1 MIGDVLDRIFGLPH
15 RVFELATKSVSKLLS
30 PAAAPVKYAVG
41 VKTFTTLHL
50 LLVLKLSLVLCASLV
65 LKLSLVLCASLIFIL
80 ILHEASPCAHANP
93 PANRPA
99 HSPYTHANPGDGAVF
114 LVIVL
119 QEAQSPAHMP
129 ACSPA
134 CCPAD
139 GAVFLIVLLQEAQSP
154 AHTPACSPACCPADG
169 AVFLILVLQEA
180 QSPAH
185 TPACSPACS
194 PADRAVF
201 LIIVLI
207 LVLQEAP
214 PSHAN
219 PGERAV
225 FLVIV
230 LTLEKFL
237 GLSNFLRL
245 RFALC
250 LFICLN
256 VNLSFL
262 FLRLFCR
269 RL

>member
-1 MIGDVLDRIFGLPH
+1 MIGDILDRIFGLPH
-15 RVFELATKSVSKLLS
+15 CVFELATKSMSKLLS

-50 LLVLKLSLVLCASLV
+50 LLVLKLSLVLCANLV

-80 ILHEASPCAHANP
+80 ILHEASPRAHANP

-114 LVIVL
+114 LIIV
-119 QEAQSPAHMP
+119 
-129 ACSPA
+129 
-134 CCPAD
+134 
-139 GAVFLIVLLQEAQSP
+139 LQEAQSP

-169 AVFLILVLQEA
+169 AVFLIIVLIPVLQEP

-185 TPACSPACS
+185 TPACSPACC

-207 LVLQEAP
+207 LILQEAP

-219 PGERAV
+219 PPANRPAHSPYAHANPGERAI

-237 GLSNFLRL
+237 GLCNFLHL
-245 RFALC
+245 KFALC
-250 LFICLN
+250 
-256 VNLSFL
+256 
-262 FLRLFCR
+262 
-269 RL
+269 